1 MWECPHCQELTE
13 SEALA
18 KRRLIDVSADPHGG
32 PRVQGTLA
40 SSPDG
45 THVYFV
51 AKGVL
56 SEAPN
61 AQGQSAHGGAE
72 NLYVYERDPAHPQ
85 GRLSF
90 IAALAPSDEEEW
102 NSELGGGFA
111 DVTPDGRF
119 LLFTS
124 RRALTADDSSVS
136 GVAQVF
142 RYDAQSAQLVRVSVG
157 QAGFNDNGNAGVGNP
172 ANLSADA
179 SIVRPQGE
187 PSVPQRSDPTMS
199 HDGSYVFFK
208 SPVALTPQAL
218 NDVQVGTFEGE
229 PLYAQ
234 NVYEYHDGNV
244 SLISD
249 GKDVS
254 AGAGFPPRGVELLGS
269 DASGA
274 NVFFSTADQLVPQ
287 DTDTQL
293 DIYDAHICS
302 TGQPCIAPAPQ
313 PTPPCEAEACHGTPP
328 GQGTGQAPASESFI
342 GPGNLTPPAPVRP
355 KPKTAAQIRA
365 EKLAKALKACK
376 KVKKKSKRA
385 KCVKQARKQF
395 GSAKKA
401 KKAKRASNN
410 GRAKP

>member
-1 MWECPHCQELTE
+1 M
-13 SEALA
+13 
-18 KRRLIDVSADPHGG
+18 
-32 PRVQGTLA
+32 
-40 SSPDG
+40 
-45 THVYFV
+45 
-51 AKGVL
+51 L

-90 IAALAPSDEEEW
+90 IAVLSPTDEEQW
-102 NSELGGGFA
+102 GSEHGGGRA

-142 RYDAQSAQLVRVSVG
+142 RYDAQSAQLLRVSVG
-157 QAGFNDNGNAGVGNP
+157 QAGFNDNGNAGIGNP
-172 ANLSADA
+172 ANLSAGA
-179 SIVRPQGE
+179 SIVSPFALQE
-187 PSVPQRSDPTMS
+187 AASVPQRSDPTMS

-218 NDVQVGTFEGE
+218 NDVQVSTFEAE

-234 NVYEYHDGNV
+234 NVYEYHDGQV

-269 DASGA
+269 DASGS

-302 TGQPCIAPAPQ
+302 SGQPCIAAAPQ
-313 PTPPCEAEACHGTPP
+313 PPPPCEAEACHGAPP
-328 GQGTGQAPASESFI
+328 GAPAGQAPASESFT
-342 GPGNLTPPAPVRP
+342 GPPNLTPPPPP

-365 EKLAKALKACK
+365 EKLAKALKACRTK
-376 KVKKKSKRA
+376 HNKHKRAVCEKHARKLYGKASRAKKSNA
-385 KCVKQARKQF
+385 ARK
-395 GSAKKA
+395 A
-401 KKAKRASNN
+401 RN
-410 GRAKP
+410 R